1 MSVVYMRELNLIV
14 QKSSVVEISLLDAET
29 GPSSF
34 DIIPVIIVLLLA
46 LFLLVVGIIKLCNR
60 KIVID
65 SGDLTHRQLVE

>member
-46 LFLLVVGIIKLCNR
+46 LFLLVVGFIKLCNR